1 MADYNRFTCSETNL
15 TTGTSPRCDVQIGAA
30 EKLFLATEAHEFET
44 ITEAM
49 TESEWTADIIAKTL
63 FPLPLVEEFSNESE
77 EDTYYTS
84 PVTSLRTFIREGK
97 HGFKF
102 MTKFIPDLHARL
114 RSGVNGKTMR
124 LIQVDAVNNV
134 IGTKDGVKFKGWK
147 SGTLRVEKW
156 QPSDGS
162 NLAFTV
168 ITFMS
173 ESAFE
178 TNENIATFKVD
189 WNIKGLN
196 GVQRAALEVVGTP
209 SATEIVVDV
218 LNNEDGSAIE
228 GLTLPA
234 EFELLKAD
242 GTTQTITTVTESS
255 TIPGRYTL
263 AGTALVTGTLSLKDV
278 VTVGSEYY
286 EGIAATVTIGA

>member
-1 MADYNRFTCSETNL
+1 MADYNRFELSDANL
-15 TTGTSPRCDVQIGAA
+15 TTGISPRADVQIGAA
-30 EKLFLATEAHEFET
+30 EKIFLTDEAFEFDT
-44 ITEAM
+44 ISSAQTL
-49 TESEWTADIIAKTL
+49 ADWVSAITAKTL

-84 PVTSLRTFIREGK
+84 PITSLRTFVREGK
-97 HGFKF
+97 HGFKY
-102 MTKFIPDLHARL
+102 MIKFNPALHARL
-114 RSGVNGKTMR
+114 RAGINGKTMR

-134 IGTKDGVKFKGWK
+134 IGTKDVLKFKGWS

-156 QPSDGS
+156 KPSDGS
-162 NLAFTV
+162 NLSFTI

-196 GVQRAALEVVGTP
+196 GVQQAAIEVVGTP
-209 SATEIVVDV
+209 TATEIIVDV

-234 EFELLKAD
+234 EFELLKASD
-242 GTTQTITTVTESS
+242 SSAQTISSVTEST

-263 AGTALVTGTLSLKDV
+263 AGTALVTGTINLADV

-286 EGIAATVTIGA
+286 EGIAATVTIA